1 LETNFYTNEKA
12 HNRKLEQLE
21 NTMKKAIDY
30 MLRHQW
36 KDTRNIVN
44 KALSKVTLPL
54 KLKDLLYVNV
64 GGENHEIFRKKVVNK
79 VANEDETKK
88 EED

>member
-12 HNRKLEQLE
+12 VNRKLEQLE

-79 VANEDETKK
+79 VANEDETRK